1 MMRYIFLRVLCFG
14 AFLSLSLSSLYS
26 QTINL
31 DSVQQIQ
38 LMKNEFCAVIEVNA
52 SWNWKNKV
60 PIENLEKCYTG
71 YVDLS
76 NKNIGAII
84 QNEWNIQVVPTI
96 IIFQYGKEVKR
107 YEADLSMKF
116 HKDEILNKL
125 RDDII
130 NVR

>member
-1 MMRYIFLRVLCFG
+1 MKNIFSQAFCFG
-14 AFLSLSLSSLYS
+14 AFLLLSFSTLSA

-76 NKNIGAII
+76 NKDIGAII

-96 IIFQYGKEVKR
+96 IIFQYGKEIKR

-125 RDDII
+125 RNDII

>member
-1 MMRYIFLRVLCFG
+1 MKNIFSQALCFG
-14 AFLSLSLSSLYS
+14 AFLLLSFSTLSA
-26 QTINL
+26 QTVNL
-31 DSVQQIQ
+31 DSIQQIQ

-76 NKNIGAII
+76 NKDIGAII
-84 QNEWNIQVVPTI
+84 QNEWNIQIVPTI
-96 IIFQYGKEVKR
+96 IVFQYGKEIKR

>member
-1 MMRYIFLRVLCFG
+1 MRYIFLRVLCFG

-38 LMKNEFCAVIEVNA
+38 LMKNEFCAVIEINA

-76 NKNIGAII
+76 NKDIGAII

>member
-38 LMKNEFCAVIEVNA
+38 LMKNEFCAVIEINA

-76 NKNIGAII
+76 NKDIGAII

>member
-60 PIENLEKCYTG
+60 PIESLEKCYTG

-76 NKNIGAII
+76 NKDIGAII

>member
-1 MMRYIFLRVLCFG
+1 MKNIFSQALCFG
-14 AFLSLSLSSLYS
+14 AFLLLSFSSLSA

-76 NKNIGAII
+76 NKDIGAII

>member
-1 MMRYIFLRVLCFG
+1 MKNIFSQALCFG
-14 AFLSLSLSSLYS
+14 AFLLLSFSTLSA
-26 QTINL
+26 QTVNL

-60 PIENLEKCYTG
+60 PIEKLEKCYTA

-76 NKNIGAII
+76 NKEIGAII
-84 QNEWNIQVVPTI
+84 QNEWNIKVVPTI

>member
-1 MMRYIFLRVLCFG
+1 MKNIFSQALCFG
-14 AFLSLSLSSLYS
+14 AFLLLSFSTLSA

-76 NKNIGAII
+76 NKDIGAII

-96 IIFQYGKEVKR
+96 IIFQYGKEIKR

-125 RDDII
+125 RNDII

>member
-1 MMRYIFLRVLCFG
+1 MKNIFSQALCFG
-14 AFLSLSLSSLYS
+14 AFLLLSFSTLSA

-76 NKNIGAII
+76 NKDIGAII

-96 IIFQYGKEVKR
+96 IVFQYGKEIKR

>member
-1 MMRYIFLRVLCFG
+1 MRYIFLRVLCFG

-60 PIENLEKCYTG
+60 PIESLEKCYTG

-76 NKNIGAII
+76 NKDIGAII

>member
-1 MMRYIFLRVLCFG
+1 MKNIFSQALCFG
-14 AFLSLSLSSLYS
+14 AFLLLSFSTLSA

-76 NKNIGAII
+76 NKDIGAII

-96 IIFQYGKEVKR
+96 IVFQYGKEIKR

-125 RDDII
+125 RNDII